1 MRTIK
6 IFINAIPV
14 FLKLSYYILR
24 GSKDNKKLTDFG
36 VKFRLFFEKAGG
48 VYVKFGQILSL
59 RKDFIPTEICNE
71 LRKLLDQVP
80 PFESEVAVKIIEDEL
95 KCKIGD
101 IFSNFDKQPFAAAS
115 LGQVHKGTLKING
128 EKVVIKVLRPNI
140 NLQVKE
146 DVKIIKLV
154 TKFADLIP
162 FFRIKLSPLAK
173 EFESWLSEEI
183 DYLNEARNM
192 KEFEEFETDTLPIF
206 NVPSKIN
213 LPKVYTQYT
222 TNKVIVMEFIDGI
235 SVNKL
240 IEICGNKESNEY
252 KELIESKKWDITDIN
267 RRINVMQIKTVFVDG
282 FFNADPH
289 PSNII
294 ITDDKKVYY
303 IDFGLVGKLDDR
315 TRVIVFRFL
324 RAMSMLD
331 KYTAY
336 ETIEMLLDTSRIKNR
351 DKFRNA
357 LFDMFD
363 DLKRKKVSGGIT
375 YAETSTNS
383 MLGFLQL
390 VYKMN
395 IQIPPNIGK
404 AFRFILTSDSIQH
417 ALVPDASIEEATR
430 DLLQASLAATYLEIK
445 KSLNKE
451 NISKIIVKLI
461 NLFEKEI
468 ILD

>member
-6 IFINAIPV
+6 IFLNAIPV
-14 FLKLSYYILR
+14 FLKLSYYVFN
-24 GSKDNKKLTDFG
+24 GGKSTEKLTKFG
-36 VKFRLFFEKAGG
+36 IKFRIFFEKAGG

-59 RKDFIPTEICNE
+59 RKDFIPIEICNE

-80 PFESEVAVKIIEDEL
+80 PFESEISVKTIEDEL
-95 KCKIGD
+95 KCKIED
-101 IFSNFDKQPFAAAS
+101 IFSSFDKQPFAAAS

-213 LPKVYTQYT
+213 LPKIYTQYT
-222 TNKVIVMEFIDGI
+222 TSKVIVMEFIDGV

-240 IEICGNKESNEY
+240 IEICSNKESSEY
-252 KELIESKKWDITDIN
+252 KELIEGKQWDIRDIN
-267 RRINVMQIKTVFVDG
+267 RRINIMQIKTVFVDG

-363 DLKRKKVSGGIT
+363 DLKKKKVSGGIT
-375 YAETSTNS
+375 YAQTSTNS

-390 VYKMN
+390 VYK
-395 IQIPPNIGK
+395 
-404 AFRFILTSDSIQH
+404 
-417 ALVPDASIEEATR
+417 
-430 DLLQASLAATYLEIK
+430 
-445 KSLNKE
+445 
-451 NISKIIVKLI
+451 
-461 NLFEKEI
+461 
-468 ILD
+468 